1 MDWSKAKTILIVA
14 LLITNGLLGSVLF
27 LDRNHADATTGDEFV
42 LNSINLLKEKNIDI
56 NGEIPIDTE
65 DLYGLTVEY
74 EGQNVT
80 DLNYRFFRGEGKVEL
95 DSEGLFTLSN
105 GDETLSIIND
115 KLIMYESNPVE
126 EKYNIV
132 SNEMAEAIAKDF
144 LIEKGFST
152 TDLELSFIKEN
163 NGEYNLEF
171 TKVFDGSYVESTF
184 TNIQLDNRGVLKLER
199 NWLNMKD
206 IGATK
211 IQISSAP
218 KSILALLSMK
228 EVYGKTI
235 KDISLCY
242 YFDPQKHSD
251 TLNPQEAKQ
260 GTTTPAWRIQF
271 EDGYK
276 VIIDNY

>member
-1 MDWSKAKTILIVA
+1 MDWSKAKTILIIA
-14 LLITNGLLGSVLF
+14 LIITNTLLGSVLF
-27 LDRNHADATTGDEFV
+27 LDRNQADATIGDEFV
-42 LNSINLLKEKNIDI
+42 LNSISLLKAKNI
-56 NGEIPIDTE
+56 NLNSVIPVDTE
-65 DLYGLTVEY
+65 ELFGLTVEF
-74 EGQNVT
+74 EIQDGS
-80 DLNYRFFRGEGKVEL
+80 DLNYRFFHGDGKVEV

-105 GDETLSIIND
+105 GDETISIIND
-115 KLIMYESNPVE
+115 KLIMYESNPQT
-126 EKYNIV
+126 EKYNIL
-132 SNEMAEAIAKDF
+132 SSEIAETIAKDF
-144 LIEKGFST
+144 LTQKGFSIS
-152 TDLELSFIKEN
+152 DLKLSFIKEN
-163 NGEYNLEF
+163 NGVYNLEY
-171 TKVFDGSYVESTF
+171 TKIFDESYVESTF
-184 TNIQLDNRGVLKLER
+184 TNIQLDNRGVIKMER